1 MSNSDRKRMTPEE
14 AEHVLMNIG
23 NYVVFDEDYG
33 CLIKASLMDASL
45 ISIKALRAQNA
56 EETAPVVHGQ
66 WIELGSDDTDD
77 FRWKCSNCNEV
88 RFEYPGRD
96 NYCPNCGA
104 KMDLE

>member
-1 MSNSDRKRMTPEE
+1 MPRYINENEIYALFNRRGQ
-14 AEHVLMNIG
+14 ALLHVGDIDVLPR
-23 NYVVFDEDYG
+23 
-33 CLIKASLMDASL
+33 ADAV
-45 ISIKALRAQNA
+45 
-56 EETAPVVHGQ
+56 EVVHGR

-104 KMDLE
+104 KMDEKVEHADE